1 VLEGR
6 TGLHVPPR
14 EPARIAEAL
23 RSLLDNEGRRRAMG
37 AAGAQRAQRFGW
49 DRIAAETLDVAE
61 QLAAERVPA

>member
-1 VLEGR
+1 
-6 TGLHVPPR
+6 
-14 EPARIAEAL
+14 
-23 RSLLDNEGRRRAMG
+23 MG